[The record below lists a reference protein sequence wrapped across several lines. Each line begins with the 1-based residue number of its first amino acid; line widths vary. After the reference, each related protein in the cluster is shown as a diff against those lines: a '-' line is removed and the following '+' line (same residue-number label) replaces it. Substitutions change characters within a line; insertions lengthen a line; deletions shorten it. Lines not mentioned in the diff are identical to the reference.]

1 MSATALSLFDQPA
14 DPAPVRSSD
23 PETSHAAVATVN
35 IKERKR
41 EVLSAMT
48 RLARPATASEIQQEM
63 RRHGVIRE
71 AGTIRS
77 RLAQL
82 KRDGTIAKT
91 GGVRTIATDDGG
103 TGRAEMLWVIR

>member
-1 MSATALSLFDQPA
+1 MSATALSLFDAPA
-14 DPAPVRSSD
+14 DPVPARTCD

-41 EVLSAMT
+41 EVLAAMH

-63 RRHGVIRE
+63 RRHQVIRE

-82 KRDGTIAKT
+82 KRDCLVQRT
-91 GGVRTIATDDGG
+91 GGVRTISTEDGG
-103 TGRAEMLWVIR
+103 TGRAEQLWVLR

>member
-14 DPAPVRSSD
+14 DPAPARASD

-41 EVLSAMT
+41 EVLAAMQ
-48 RLARPATASEIQQEM
+48 RLDRAATASEIQQEM

-82 KRDGTIAKT
+82 KRDGTIRKT
-91 GGVRTIATDDGG
+91 GGVRKVSKDEGG
-103 TGRAEMLWVIR
+103 TGCNEQLWVVR